1 MAARSRERDE
11 EAGVDGV
18 LWLLSCSAA
27 LFRGLLEGR
36 GKILKCAAGRAKVSR
51 ELVFVRFG
59 TVAWDDFLFGK
70 AMGGCTYTH
79 TVRVTLDVSL

>member
-27 LFRGLLEGR
+27 LFRGLLEGK
-36 GKILKCAAGRAKVSR
+36 GKILKCAAGRRAKVSR

-59 TVAWDDFLFGK
+59 TVAWADFPFGK

-79 TVRVTLDVSL
+79 TPYG